1 MLRLPDL
8 PKLPRFPQP
17 PESPRLPGTEPRS
30 PLPGA
35 PGQPSGLPDAAP
47 SLTGRPFFRAPAD
60 RRGHPV
66 RWDNREAE
74 RRVEGNSGTGARRGE
89 EDAHGQGAENEREAR
104 QPGGEQPKPHPR
116 EEQPGGRRA
125 EEQEKQEERAAKQDQ
140 HRQGTGRQGTAH
152 QEHAPRERRGEQ
164 PPGHGEGDRRQD
176 RQQERRT
183 DPPNHRAAL
192 RPPASFGNVTAPR
205 PSGQAIGKHDL
216 YAADDASPQRD
227 EPRRG
232 RLAAQPSGQVLPV
245 LPLGTGLTL
254 MGLGLAFLALR
265 VRRGA

>member
-1 MLRLPDL
+1 M
-8 PKLPRFPQP
+8 
-17 PESPRLPGTEPRS
+17 
-30 PLPGA
+30 
-35 PGQPSGLPDAAP
+35 
-47 SLTGRPFFRAPAD
+47 
-60 RRGHPV
+60 
-66 RWDNREAE
+66 RWDNGEAE
-74 RRVEGNSGTGARRGE
+74 RRVEGNSGTGPRPGE

-125 EEQEKQEERAAKQDQ
+125 EEQEERAAKQDQ
-140 HRQGTGRQGTAH
+140 HRQDQHRQGTSRQRTAH
-152 QEHAPRERRGEQ
+152 EEHAPRERRGEQ
-164 PPGHGEGDRRQD
+164 PPAHGEGDRRQD
-176 RQQERRT
+176 RRQQRRT

-192 RPPASFGNVTAPR
+192 RPPASFGNGTAPR

-216 YAADDASPQRD
+216 YAADDASPQSE